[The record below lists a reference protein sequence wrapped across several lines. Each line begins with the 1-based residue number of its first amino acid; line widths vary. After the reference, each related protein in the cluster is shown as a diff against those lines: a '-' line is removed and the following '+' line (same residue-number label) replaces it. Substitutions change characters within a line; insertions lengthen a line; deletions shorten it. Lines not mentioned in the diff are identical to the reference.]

1 MFEQATLADYLLIP
15 HLQHRAASQL
25 FVQLWQ
31 LVTMLLSLFLLLLNS
46 LKIIWTGPN
55 LTLVYADHFWKTTLR
70 KKTLSAEVV
79 AKLTSS
85 SVHLSLHPV
94 RLLQGPGCK
103 PRAAVIRHQKPKG
116 KISPPS
122 SSINLFGGS
131 SVVQKDIVTPHR
143 SSSPEHHVYLI

>member
-1 MFEQATLADYLLIP
+1 MAISSTLTGSNNAFTPVPPSTQWYQDYLNWT
-15 HLQHRAASQL
+15 QL
-25 FVQLWQ
+25 DF
-31 LVTMLLSLFLLLLNS
+31 SSCRPFLKNNTN
-46 LKIIWTGPN
+46 KEN
-55 LTLVYADHFWKTTLR
+55 A
-70 KKTLSAEVV
+70 AEVV

-94 RLLQGPGCK
+94 RLLQGPGCT
-103 PRAAVIRHQKPKG
+103 PRAAVIRHQKHKG

-131 SVVQKDIVTPHR
+131 SVVQKDTVTPHR